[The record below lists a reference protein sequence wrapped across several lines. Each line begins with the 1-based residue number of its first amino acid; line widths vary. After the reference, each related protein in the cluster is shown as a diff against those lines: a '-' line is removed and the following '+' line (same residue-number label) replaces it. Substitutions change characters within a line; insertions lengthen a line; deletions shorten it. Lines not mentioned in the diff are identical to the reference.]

1 MMKPTRKTQG
11 GKQHP
16 GTRKV
21 GKIVKNAWREND
33 FMGTLH
39 VLGSMP
45 NVSIWSVAKQYNLSE
60 ATIRF
65 RCKKIQAGEPDLK
78 KADTK
83 CAFDA

>member
-1 MMKPTRKTQG
+1 MKPTRKTQG

-21 GKIVKNAWREND
+21 GKIVKNAWSEND

-45 NVSIWSVAKQYNLSE
+45 NVSI
-60 ATIRF
+60 
-65 RCKKIQAGEPDLK
+65 
-78 KADTK
+78 
-83 CAFDA
+83 